1 MHRTRSIPLAL
12 LIALAAPAAA
22 GAAPIVDRVQVGG
35 IRDEPATKRFSHA
48 LAVDVVAPP
57 SYKRGGGGYDGK
69 SGTWQGPQYRAS
81 VSPQFFSGPTSITWG
96 VRFAKGKNLKSI
108 ARKENGD
115 YPQSAAAK
123 VKLRHVVVKRTVGK
137 IKAYWVMDAES
148 SPGARADGALA
159 IPLSKGAVAV
169 VTFYALDPATED
181 AGQPGKVTVN
191 GMPAG
196 AWNRKQLKTALK
208 KVYIEGNLP
217 PSKVKAKAS
226 GRTVKGTL
234 LDAFGDPVANAPV
247 ALKKGAGTVAS
258 GTTNSRGK
266 FSLKASK
273 AGKYRVSGKLEGY
286 SAKSKA
292 IKVK

>member
-1 MHRTRSIPLAL
+1 MHRTRAIPFAL
-12 LIALAAPAAA
+12 LLALAAPAAA
-22 GAAPIVDRVQVGG
+22 GAAPVVDRVQVGG

-69 SGTWQGPQYRAS
+69 SGKWQGPEYRAS
-81 VSPQFFSGPTSITWG
+81 VSPQFFSGLTSITWG
-96 VRFAKGKNLKSI
+96 VRFVKGTNLKSL

-115 YPQSAAAK
+115 YPQGAAGK

-137 IKAYWVMDAES
+137 LKAYWVMDAEK

-159 IPLSKGAVAV
+159 IGLSKRAVAI

-191 GMPAG
+191 GTPAG
-196 AWNRKQLKTALK
+196 AWNRKQVQKALK

-226 GRTVKGTL
+226 GRSVKGEL

-247 ALKKGAGTVAS
+247 ALKKGSSTVS
-258 GTTNSRGK
+258 TGLTNSRGR
-266 FSLKASK
+266 FALKASK
-273 AGKYRVSGKLEGY
+273 AGRYRVSGKLEGY
-286 SAKSKA
+286 AAKSKTV
-292 IKVK
+292 KVK